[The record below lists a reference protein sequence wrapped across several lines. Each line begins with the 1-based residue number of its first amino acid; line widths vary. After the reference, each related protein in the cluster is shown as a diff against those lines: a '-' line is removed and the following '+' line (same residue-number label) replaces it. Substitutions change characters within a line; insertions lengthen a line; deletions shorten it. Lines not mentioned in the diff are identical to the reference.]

1 WLRRR
6 RVFFQGLPEI
16 FWHPAARHAGLTLR
30 RAERQTPGKS
40 AAAALGKALVAAI
53 QEKQQYPDQIK
64 SMELQKQYFRKLIT
78 LHKDDWPYEY
88 QFWSNQ
94 DWL

>member
-1 WLRRR
+1 M
-6 RVFFQGLPEI
+6 
-16 FWHPAARHAGLTLR
+16 
-30 RAERQTPGKS
+30 
-40 AAAALGKALVAAI
+40 
-53 QEKQQYPDQIK
+53 KQQYPDQIK
-64 SMELQKQYFRKLIT
+64 SIELQKQYFRKLIT